1 MKRLVTLGYVAAAVA
16 LLCAV
21 LLTDAAQAA
30 PTSIPGKVTDV
41 TLYRG
46 QAMVTRAITLDGP
59 GGSREIVVGNLPEHV
74 VGGSLFA
81 EGNDQV
87 EVRAVRY
94 RTRAVSEAPREEVR
108 KLDEQ
113 IEQTSTQIGVNQ
125 KQKELLESQR
135 NYLNQLEGF
144 VAPTAKT
151 ELSKGVLDAEAL
163 ERITQ
168 FSFRQ
173 REELLEKRVA
183 NEQEAKEL
191 GRKLNLLQRQRAKLT
206 NGKSRTVREA
216 IVFLEKRG
224 DAAEPIRLSYLVNQC
239 GWSPSYTLRANEQ
252 GEQVLVECNALIRQM
267 TGEGWDGVN
276 LTLSTASPV
285 LNADTP
291 GLAPFALAI
300 KPGFQAAHN
309 DA

>member
-1 MKRLVTLGYVAAAVA
+1 MKRLVTLGHAAAAVA
-16 LLCAV
+16 LLYAV
-21 LLTDAAQAA
+21 LLTEAALAV

-59 GGSREIVVGNLPEHV
+59 GGSREIVVGNLPEQV
-74 VGGSLFA
+74 VGSSLFA

-135 NYLNQLEGF
+135 KYLNQLEGF

-183 NEQEAKEL
+183 NEQEAKQL
-191 GRKLNLLQRQRAKLT
+191 GRELNLLQRQRAKLT

-224 DAAEPIRLSYLVNQC
+224 DAAEPIRLSYLVNRC

-267 TGEGWDGVN
+267 TGE
-276 LTLSTASPV
+276 
-285 LNADTP
+285 
-291 GLAPFALAI
+291 
-300 KPGFQAAHN
+300 
-309 DA
+309 